1 VYLDADV
8 LYSYLKPEDWL
19 KPFAENILDKKDK
32 FITSIVTV
40 IEIEI
45 VSLRELGST
54 FSLSVLSRL
63 KTLKNLEI
71 LPLSIDVLE
80 KSVELRKLYGL
91 SIFDSIHAATCLL
104 NNVEII
110 SSDSIFD
117 KVKGLERIDPRNFE
131 SFKQEKDQVYKF

>member
-19 KPFAENILDKKDK
+19 KPFAENILDKKEK

>member
-1 VYLDADV
+1 
-8 LYSYLKPEDWL
+8 
-19 KPFAENILDKKDK
+19 
-32 FITSIVTV
+32 
-40 IEIEI
+40 
-45 VSLRELGST
+45 
-54 FSLSVLSRL
+54 LSVLSRL

-117 KVKGLERIDPRNFE
+117 KFKGLERIDPRNFE